1 MSAPRVKNTR
11 AEVREPLTPF
21 LPDLCNSQAV
31 FLLVL
36 VAELLALLLTISAP
50 SGLRNFNWD
59 KLALVSVQ
67 VQWIVLCSAIA
78 LCRMRFWLA
87 RQTQIKAGS
96 VSYALVLLITLVL
109 SLVGQWIIYGVSD
122 LVLVVERPVGLD
134 YWLLVDNLALAAILS
149 GILLRYLYLQQQ
161 LRNQQQ
167 AEMQARIQAL
177 QSRIRPHFLFNTL
190 NMLAELTQQDP
201 SKAEQA
207 ILDLAKLFRA
217 ALQSHSLVSLTDEF
231 ALARKYIALEQLRLG
246 ERLQLQWHVPE
257 SLQMLQIPGLTLQ
270 PLLENAVRYGIE
282 PSQHPALLTVLV
294 EVGRSQCSVTIRN
307 QIWPNVEH
315 GKGNGIALQNIK
327 HRLQLFYG
335 DAAALTV
342 HQQQGQFITK
352 LTLPLTK
359 DAH

>member
-1 MSAPRVKNTR
+1 MGIA
-11 AEVREPLTPF
+11 REPSVNQMPMSVL
-21 LPDLCNSQAV
+21 LPTFCQRDAV
-31 FLLVL
+31 LRICVLAQVVAILLAL
-36 VAELLALLLTISAP
+36 VPGLELDFWLRLGVMTLMVQWICVSMLSLLWLSKRHVVHWSAWALRLRFSLALLLVVIAVGTLAYRPLQMLNWPGVEHYEAFLLQLIGIS
-50 SGLRNFNWD
+50 L
-59 KLALVSVQ
+59 LVS
-67 VQWIVLCSAIA
+67 
-78 LCRMRFWLA
+78 F
-87 RQTQIKAGS
+87 
-96 VSYALVLLITLVL
+96 LLIQLA
-109 SLVGQWIIYGVSD
+109 SLYAEQR
-122 LVLVVERPVGLD
+122 LRLD
-134 YWLLVDNLALAAILS
+134 A
-149 GILLRYLYLQQQ
+149 
-161 LRNQQQ
+161 
-167 AEMQARIQAL
+167 QARAEADAL
-177 QSRIRPHFLFNTL
+177 QARIRPHFLFNTL

-257 SLQMLQIPGLTLQ
+257 SLPMLQIPGLTLQ

-282 PSQHPALLTVLV
+282 PSQQPALLTVLV